1 MKDLGSFN
9 INITIGNKQQVKAM
23 LNLGVSINLMPYSL
37 YKQLEL
43 GELKATRMS
52 LQLADRSVKYPM
64 GVVEDLLVQVDK
76 LIVPVDFVVMDM
88 ENNFRSVEPVILLGR
103 PFMATTKTIIDV
115 HKGELSMNVL
125 GETVQFSV
133 SNALLLPS
141 AAYI

>member
-1 MKDLGSFN
+1 MLDLG
-9 INITIGNKQQVKAM
+9 A
-23 LNLGVSINLMPYSL
+23 SINLMPYSL

-43 GELKATRMS
+43 GDLRATRMT

-103 PFMATTKTIIDV
+103 PFMAPTI
-115 HKGELSMNVL
+115 HGNH
-125 GETVQFSV
+125 Q
-133 SNALLLPS
+133 NHH
-141 AAYI
+141 